1 MDIMTKNNYELLKFG
16 GDILYSLEVPVE
28 PVKSPACL
36 KDEESPSSSKIREPV
51 DKFYSTT
58 QFQKTLKNY

>member
-36 KDEESPSSSKIREPV
+36 KDEESPSSSKIREP
-51 DKFYSTT
+51 SG
-58 QFQKTLKNY
+58 